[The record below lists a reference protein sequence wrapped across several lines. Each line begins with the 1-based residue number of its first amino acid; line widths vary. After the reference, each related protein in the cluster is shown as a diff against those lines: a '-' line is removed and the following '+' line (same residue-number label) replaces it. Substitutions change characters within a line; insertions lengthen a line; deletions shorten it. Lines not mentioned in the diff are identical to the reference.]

1 MADIA
6 ASLVDELLPE
16 APYRQWVLTF
26 PWLLRFR
33 LAVDRALFSK
43 LLGVFLRTVFAW
55 QRRRG
60 RTLGIHGGQTGS
72 VSFVQRFGGAMNLN
86 PHIHSLLPDGLFVP
100 GDDGAGT
107 LTFVPLPDPTPAD
120 IEALTFKIARRLTAV
135 IERLGAD
142 EYETEAV
149 LERTAAALRQALATA
164 VEPPLPKAGLD
175 LLGLDSPAAH
185 RNFEAHSGLVTVV
198 APRDRARPFCPSLD
212 CSWRSMRGAR
222 PRLEAEVVGEAARG
236 VARPSL
242 RGPEP
247 GALRVESWRKGA
259 PGDGGETAGER
270 AHGLRVAV
278 GPALRS

>member
-1 MADIA
+1 MGVAPSTIGA
-6 ASLVDELLPE
+6 YTVTRELGRGGMGVGYLASDTRLGRAVAIKALPE
-16 APYRQWVLTF
+16 HLAADPD
-26 PWLLRFR
+26 R
-33 LAVDRALFSK
+33 LARFEREA
-43 LLGVFLRTVFAW
+43 
-55 QRRRG
+55 
-60 RTLGIHGGQTGS
+60 RTLAS
-72 VSFVQRFGGAMNLN
+72 VSHPNIAGIYGVEVQDGQRYV
-86 PHIHSLLPDGLFVP
+86 HSLLPDGLFVP
-100 GDDGAGT
+100 EAEGT
-107 LTFVPLPDPTPAD
+107 LTFVPLPEPTPAD
-120 IEALTFKIARRLTAV
+120 IETLTFRIARRLTAV
-135 IERLGAD
+135 VERLCAD
-142 EYETEAV
+142 ECETEAV

-270 AHGLRVAV
+270 AHGLRVAA